1 MCVIRF
7 LKHRVF
13 IKKTWCVQGELEE
26 FTFRRKV
33 FDGYPMP
40 EKTLIKVNSKKVS
53 LIKQLNN
60 SFLFGADAFRGNTR
74 SHPEHDG

>member
-7 LKHRVF
+7 LKHQVF
-13 IKKTWCVQGELEE
+13 IKKTWCVQGKFEE

-33 FDGYPMP
+33 FDGNPMP
-40 EKTLIKVNSKKVS
+40 EKTLIEEQFEKVS
-53 LIKQLNN
+53 LIKTINS

>member
-1 MCVIRF
+1 MCYSIFDYKDR
-7 LKHRVF
+7 
-13 IKKTWCVQGELEE
+13 IEE

-33 FDGYPMP
+33 FDGNPIP

-53 LIKQLNN
+53 LIKQLNS
-60 SFLFGADAFRGNTR
+60 SFLFGVDAFRGNTR

>member
-1 MCVIRF
+1 MCYSIF
-7 LKHRVF
+7 ETPSL

-33 FDGYPMP
+33 FDGNPMP
-40 EKTLIKVNSKKVS
+40 EKTLIEEQFEKVS
-53 LIKQLNN
+53 LIKTINS
-60 SFLFGADAFRGNTR
+60 SFLFGADAFRGNPR

>member
-1 MCVIRF
+1 MCYSIFDYKGR
-7 LKHRVF
+7 
-13 IKKTWCVQGELEE
+13 IEE

-33 FDGYPMP
+33 FHGNPIP

-53 LIKQLNN
+53 LIKQLNS
-60 SFLFGADAFRGNTR
+60 SFLFGVDAFRGNTR

>member
-1 MCVIRF
+1 MYYSIF
-7 LKHRVF
+7 ETPSL
-13 IKKTWCVQGELEE
+13 IKKTWCVQGKFEE

-33 FDGYPMP
+33 FDGNPMP
-40 EKTLIKVNSKKVS
+40 EKTLIKVKFEKSIFDKTINS
-53 LIKQLNN
+53 

>member
-1 MCVIRF
+1 MCYSIFDYR
-7 LKHRVF
+7 
-13 IKKTWCVQGELEE
+13 GEIEE

-33 FDGYPMP
+33 FDGYSMP
-40 EKTLIKVNSKKVS
+40 EKTLIEVMK
-53 LIKQLNN
+53 IC

>member
-1 MCVIRF
+1 MCYSIF
-7 LKHRVF
+7 DYK
-13 IKKTWCVQGELEE
+13 GELEE

-33 FDGYPMP
+33 FDGNPIP

-53 LIKQLNN
+53 LIKQLNS
-60 SFLFGADAFRGNTR
+60 SFLFGVDAFRGNTR

>member
-1 MCVIRF
+1 MCYSIF
-7 LKHRVF
+7 DYK
-13 IKKTWCVQGELEE
+13 GEFEE

-53 LIKQLNN
+53 LIKQLKN

>member
-1 MCVIRF
+1 MCYSIF
-7 LKHRVF
+7 DHK
-13 IKKTWCVQGELEE
+13 GEFEE

-40 EKTLIKVNSKKVS
+40 EKTLIEEQFEKVS
-53 LIKQLNN
+53 LIKTINS

-74 SHPEHDG
+74 SNPENDG

>member
-1 MCVIRF
+1 MCYSIFDNKGR
-7 LKHRVF
+7 
-13 IKKTWCVQGELEE
+13 IEE

-40 EKTLIKVNSKKVS
+40 EKTLIEEQFEKVS
-53 LIKQLNN
+53 LIKTINS

>member
-1 MCVIRF
+1 MCYSIFDYKGR
-7 LKHRVF
+7 
-13 IKKTWCVQGELEE
+13 IEE

-33 FDGYPMP
+33 FDGNPMP

-53 LIKQLNN
+53 LIKTINS

>member
-1 MCVIRF
+1 MCYSIF
-7 LKHRVF
+7 ETPSL
-13 IKKTWCVQGELEE
+13 IKKTWCVQGKFEE

-33 FDGYPMP
+33 FDGKPMP
-40 EKTLIKVNSKKVS
+40 EKTLVEVMKNS
-53 LIKQLNN
+53 